1 MTDGYPGI
9 PAALLEGWDERVRE
23 ESTVFRIP
31 AASVVGRTVLYED
44 ATLSDTLANAGYANL
59 LADEHDGDR
68 LVETDG
74 RGDYWRFVFA
84 TALTFSPPLT
94 PGIGPASMRPAVVAE
109 ARRSFQRDLESRGF
123 QAVER
128 GSSQRVRTESGDRAS
143 LVKYTASYPF
153 EDAPTD
159 AFDIEGWLAVWS
171 TDGSFRIAGGAYPTG
186 GLDGLLAGLDS
197 EERPDTDPNDYR
209 DELLDLI
216 RAVE

>member
-9 PAALLEGWDERVRE
+9 PAALLDGWDERVRE

-31 AASVVGRTVLYED
+31 TASVVGRTVLYED
-44 ATLSDTLANAGYANL
+44 TALCDALANAGFADL
-59 LADEHDGDR
+59 LADEDDGDR

-94 PGIGPASMRPAVVAE
+94 PGIGPASMRPTVMAE
-109 ARRSFQRDLESRGF
+109 ARRSFKRDLESRGF
-123 QAVER
+123 QAVDR
-128 GSSQRVRTESGDRAS
+128 GPSQRVRTESGDRAS

-153 EDAPTD
+153 EDAPTEEL
-159 AFDIEGWLAVWS
+159 DIEGWLAVWS
-171 TDGSFRIAGGAYPTG
+171 TGGSFRVAGGAYPTRG
-186 GLDGLLAGLDS
+186 LEELLTDLDGD
-197 EERPDTDPNDYR
+197 ERPDTDPNDYR

-216 RAVE
+216 RSVE